1 MVLGLLV
8 FFLKGFNSNKFSYHR
23 KVIFVNSIF
32 ELVIRNCTGLE
43 YHNKRDLRRC
53 LDFK

>member
-8 FFLKGFNSNKFSYHR
+8 FFLKEFNSNKSSYHR
-23 KVIFVNSIF
+23 RVIFVNLIF
-32 ELVIRNCTGLE
+32 ELVIRNCTVLGYRNTRGLR
-43 YHNKRDLRRC
+43 KC